1 MDVRSK
7 QFLSFIGNPAFFML
21 ALIGLLIG
29 ASLMWLAYV
38 ELQARASM
46 YRMVYV
52 DGTAVHV
59 TIADSPQ
66 EREQGLS
73 GRAQLPPDEG
83 LLFVFGEPGIY
94 SFWMKDM
101 LFSIDILWFSE
112 ERELIHIEEKVRPDS
127 YPTQYA
133 PEADSL
139 YVLEVPAGF
148 VEEYEINIGDQ
159 LTF

>member
-1 MDVRSK
+1 
-7 QFLSFIGNPAFFML
+7 ML
-21 ALIGLLIG
+21 ALVGLLIG

-38 ELQARASM
+38 QLQARASM
-46 YRMVYV
+46 FRTVYV
-52 DGTAVHV
+52 DGTVVHV

-83 LLFVFGEPGIY
+83 LLFIFGEPGAY
-94 SFWMKDM
+94 GFWMKDM
-101 LFSIDILWFSE
+101 IFPIDILWFSAI
-112 ERELIHIEEKVRPDS
+112 RELIHVEELVSPDS
-127 YPTQYA
+127 YPTQYT
-133 PEADSL
+133 PQGDSL

-148 VEEYEINIGDQ
+148 VEENEVNIGDK